1 MPDPDGHPGDFDVAV
16 EGLIV
21 AGSGAASGRTDDAP
35 YPGGSLALQAP
46 HFAAAGIDLTGYHLG
61 TLNVDISPHVFV
73 PIEPPVTIKDVRWTD
88 AIPAETF
95 SFFRCRIEVGSTAES
110 GLVYRPH
117 PETKVEHFHD
127 PALVEVIARW
137 IADAD
142 VGMRVRLQLRSSEA
156 IVPVR

>member
-1 MPDPDGHPGDFDVAV
+1 MPDPDGQPGDFDVTVA
-16 EGLIV
+16 GGIV
-21 AGSGAASGRTDDAP
+21 AGYGAASGRADDAP

-46 HFAAAGIDLTGYHLG
+46 HFAEAGVDLSMYHLG
-61 TLNVDISPHVFV
+61 TINVDITPHQFV
-73 PIEPPVTIKDVRWTD
+73 PVAPLATIRDVRWTD

-95 SFFRCRIEVGSTAES
+95 SFFQCRIEIGSTAES

-127 PALVEVIARW
+127 PAVVEVITRW

-142 VGMRVRLQLRSSEA
+142 VGMRVRLQVRSSEA